1 MPTQHVAVVFKLWL
15 DERLEWLKHQL
26 DTAEAFKDS
35 LIALDIEQVTDN
47 IDKQNKFIQQ
57 AAVWG
62 QECAEYWSQL
72 GYIHKDSSNISL
84 TAWLESQRIH
94 WENHTDLNT
103 LLVSW
108 SLFKVLLLQ
117 LQQVNQLNQSL
128 LGHLAEDNR
137 RKLQALVSF
146 SGIDDTVYRQN
157 GVNEIGATHNVS
169 SANPLGMGRLLA
181 KG

>member
-15 DERLEWLKHQL
+15 DERLELLRQQL
-26 DTAEAFKDS
+26 NTAEAFKDS

-47 IDKQNKFIQQ
+47 IEKQNRFVQQ
-57 AAVWG
+57 AALWG

-72 GYIHKDSSNISL
+72 GFVSKDSSGAGL
-84 TAWLESQRIH
+84 TTWLESQSTQ
-94 WENHTDLNT
+94 WESNVEVNA

-108 SLFKVLLLQ
+108 AQFKTLLLK
-117 LQQVNQLNQSL
+117 LQDINKLNQSL

-146 SGIDDTVYRQN
+146 SGIDDTVYKEN
-157 GVNEIGATHNVS
+157 GANEMGATHNVS
-169 SANPLGMGRLLA
+169 SANPLGTGRLLA